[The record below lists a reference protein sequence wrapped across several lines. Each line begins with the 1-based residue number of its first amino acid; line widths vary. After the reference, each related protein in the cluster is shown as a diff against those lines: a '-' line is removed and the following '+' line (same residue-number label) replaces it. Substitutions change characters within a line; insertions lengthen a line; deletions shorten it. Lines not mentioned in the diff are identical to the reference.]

1 MIDPLWN
8 PFFTVTEPQ
17 IMKDR
22 VSSWSSDHSWRSA
35 RIWFYIDCRYHNL
48 RLLTRNEVCEQVEY
62 LSRHKNTWICIN
74 WILRRHDED
83 SNQPIQKYRCSYKFK
98 PSNGVSIRKNV
109 SLGSFYN
116 TEAGKC
122 TTLTNFHIL
131 EVIFIFSLHSER
143 ALHIKK
149 NQTNRWVHT
158 YV

>member
-1 MIDPLWN
+1 MVDPLWN

-48 RLLTRNEVCEQVEY
+48 RMLTRNEVCEQVEY

-74 WILRRHDED
+74 WILQRHDED
-83 SNQPIQKYRCSYKFK
+83 SNQPIQKYRCSYKAFK
-98 PSNGVSIRKNV
+98 WSKHSQKRKFRVFFTTQRQGNV
-109 SLGSFYN
+109 LLSRIF
-116 TEAGKC
+116 T
-122 TTLTNFHIL
+122 FL

-149 NQTNRWVHT
+149 NQTNRRVHM